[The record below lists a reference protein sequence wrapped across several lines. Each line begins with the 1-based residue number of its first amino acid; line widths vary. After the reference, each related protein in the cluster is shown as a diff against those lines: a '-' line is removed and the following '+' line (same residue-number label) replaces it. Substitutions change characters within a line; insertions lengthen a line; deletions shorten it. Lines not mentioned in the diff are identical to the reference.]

1 MISYVDEIEALF
13 DLYEEQRLTEKDIFE
28 RCIELV
34 IKHEFNKD
42 YMYDLNDT
50 LYNRGYSFQFDVNR
64 NKVKFD
70 VEEYGLLITN
80 VSKSKD
86 KTKSL
91 IEYLD
96 KINDQR
102 LTLASIHMLKVKHL
116 IELGYLPNDN
126 NVINDNNKLSLKD
139 LFFIYYSNKEIHDIV
154 IEALSRIGIEYAMLE
169 YFDFIFDI
177 EYLLWSIEE
186 KDKNY
191 GYLKSNTLKVA
202 LNIAPKEY
210 FEKDGKQYY
219 NPKFSK
225 VTKEYI
231 KLIDKV
237 KINQIKDKWGP
248 EGYETIQT
256 GHRLLYK
263 LL

>member
-64 NKVKFD
+64 NKAKFD

-91 IEYLD
+91 IEYL
-96 KINDQR
+96 N
-102 LTLASIHMLKVKHL
+102 
-116 IELGYLPNDN
+116 
-126 NVINDNNKLSLKD
+126 
-139 LFFIYYSNKEIHDIV
+139 
-154 IEALSRIGIEYAMLE
+154 IEY
-169 YFDFIFDI
+169 I
-177 EYLLWSIEE
+177 
-186 KDKNY
+186 
-191 GYLKSNTLKVA
+191 V
-202 LNIAPKEY
+202 
-210 FEKDGKQYY
+210 
-219 NPKFSK
+219 
-225 VTKEYI
+225 
-231 KLIDKV
+231 
-237 KINQIKDKWGP
+237 
-248 EGYETIQT
+248 
-256 GHRLLYK
+256 
-263 LL
+263 